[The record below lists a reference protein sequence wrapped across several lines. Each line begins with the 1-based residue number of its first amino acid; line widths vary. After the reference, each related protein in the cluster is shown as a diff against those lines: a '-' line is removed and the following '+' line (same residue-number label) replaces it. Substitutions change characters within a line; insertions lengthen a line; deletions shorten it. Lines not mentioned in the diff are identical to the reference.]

1 MLRLLRANFSRLA
14 KNKVF
19 WLCISAVFLVAVF
32 NMMNFYRQTKTADA
46 IANAALEDHYFEFIP
61 MLGML
66 SAIVIS
72 LFFGTEYSD
81 GTMRNKL
88 IIGSTRANIYLSS
101 MVTSAAVSAAIT
113 LACFIGGLVGI
124 PLLGAWTMPLSGVLL
139 YILAGILSSIALSA
153 IFTFISVNCSRKAE
167 SAVIAI
173 LTALVLMVLG
183 SIIYN
188 KLQQPEMVSEMMVT
202 VNGFEQTEPHPNPD
216 YIGGALR
223 SVMTAI
229 LHILPSGQQ
238 ILMANLELGKPIQCV
253 CCSIGLTILVTA
265 CGALIYRKKDLK

>member
-1 MLRLLRANFSRLA
+1 MHRLLKANFSRLT
-14 KNKVF
+14 KNRVF
-19 WLCISAVFLVAVF
+19 WLCISAVFLIAVF
-32 NMMNFYRQTKTADA
+32 NIMNFYRQTKTVDA

-61 MLGML
+61 MLGIL

-72 LFFGTEYSD
+72 LFFGTEYND

-88 IIGSTRANIYLSS
+88 IIGCTRTNIYLSS
-101 MVTSAAVSAAIT
+101 VVTSAAVSAAVT

-124 PLLGAWTMPLSGVLL
+124 PLLGAWAMPLSGVLL

-173 LTALVLMVLG
+173 LTALVLMIFG

-188 KLQQPEMVSEMMVT
+188 KLQEPEMISEMTMT
-202 VNGFEQTEPHPNPD
+202 VNGIEQTAPHQNPD
-216 YIGGALR
+216 YIGGPLR

-238 ILMANLELGKPIQCV
+238 ILMANLELIKPIQCI
-253 CCSIGLTILVTA
+253 CYSIGLAVIVTV
-265 CGALIYRKKDLK
+265 CGAVMYRKKDLK

>member
-1 MLRLLRANFSRLA
+1 MHRLLRADFSRLT
-14 KNKVF
+14 KNRVF
-19 WLCISAVFLVAVF
+19 WLCISAVFLIAVF
-32 NMMNFYRQTKTADA
+32 NIMNFYRQTKAVDA

-61 MLGML
+61 ILGIL

-88 IIGSTRANIYLSS
+88 IIGSTRTNIYLSS
-101 MVTSAAVSAAIT
+101 VVTSAAVSAAVT
-113 LACFIGGLVGI
+113 LACFIGGLAGI

-139 YILAGILSSIALSA
+139 YILAGIWSSIALSA

-173 LTALVLMVLG
+173 LTALVLMILG

-188 KLQQPEMVSEMMVT
+188 KLQEPEMISEMVVT
-202 VNGFEQTEPHPNPD
+202 ANGIEQTEPHLNPD
-216 YIGGALR
+216 YIGGSLR

-229 LHILPSGQQ
+229 LHLLPSGQQ
-238 ILMANLELGKPIQCV
+238 ILIANLELLKPIQCI
-253 CCSIGLTILVTA
+253 CYSIGLTIIVTV
-265 CGALIYRKKDLK
+265 CGAVMYRKKDLK

>member
-1 MLRLLRANFSRLA
+1 MYRLLRSNFSRLT
-14 KNKVF
+14 KNRVF
-19 WLCISAVFLVAVF
+19 WLCLSAVFLIAIF
-32 NMMNFYRQTKTADA
+32 NIMNFYRQTQAAGA
-46 IANAALEDHYFEFIP
+46 IENAALEDHFFELIP
-61 MLGML
+61 LLGIL
-66 SAIVIS
+66 LAIVIS
-72 LFFGTEYSD
+72 LFLGTEYSD

-88 IIGSTRANIYLSS
+88 IIGSTRTSIYLSS

-113 LACFIGGLVGI
+113 LVCFIGGLVGI

-139 YILAGILSSIALSA
+139 YILTGVMSSIALSA

-173 LTALVLMVLG
+173 LTALVLLILG

-188 KLQQPEMVSEMMVT
+188 RLQEPKMLSEMVVT
-202 VNGFEQTEPHPNPD
+202 ANGLEQTEPRLNPD
-216 YIGGALR
+216 YIGGSLR

-238 ILMANLELGKPIQCV
+238 ILIANLEFSDPIQCI
-253 CCSIGLTILVTA
+253 CYSIGLTIIVTV
-265 CGALIYRKKDLK
+265 CGAVMYRKKDLK

>member
-1 MLRLLRANFSRLA
+1 MHRLLRANFSRFT
-14 KNKVF
+14 KNRVF
-19 WLCISAVFLVAVF
+19 WLCISAVFLVSVF
-32 NMMNFYRQTKTADA
+32 NILNFYRQTQVVDA
-46 IANAALEDHYFEFIP
+46 MANAVLDDHFFELIP
-61 MLGML
+61 MLGIL
-66 SAIVIS
+66 SAIIIS

-88 IIGSTRANIYLSS
+88 IIGSTRTNIYLSS
-101 MVTSAAVSAAIT
+101 AVTSAAVSAALT
-113 LACFIGGLVGI
+113 LACFLGGLVGI
-124 PLLGAWTMPLSGVLL
+124 PLLGAWAMPLSNVLL

-173 LTALVLMVLG
+173 LTALVLMILG

-188 KLQQPEMVSEMMVT
+188 KLQEPEMISELMMT
-202 VNGFEQTEPHPNPD
+202 VNGIEQAEPHLNPN
-216 YIGGALR
+216 YIGGPLR

-238 ILMANLELGKPIQCV
+238 ILMANLELMNPTQCI
-253 CCSIGLTILVTA
+253 CYSIGLTIFVTI
-265 CGALIYRKKDLK
+265 CGAVLFHKKNIK